1 MARACILT
9 IEPINLGGVP
19 TMVKAIHDF
28 QRSAGHQSRLVYVNT
43 EDVPT
48 EGRRKLLRYY
58 ARNWRARREVRH
70 GMDGL
75 GLTAWP
81 VPQWLG
87 HYMPL
92 ALAYDELRRS
102 QMHVVVT
109 GSAHLGLP
117 LAVLKKPFIAWVATA
132 YEDEIEGRVAVGD
145 SWAQSL
151 IGGSQWPK
159 LQAQER
165 QVIEAAS
172 LVLALSPNTARRLKE
187 IAPNAADKIRTLLCP
202 VDTDSFRP
210 ANDGAQAAAN
220 PIGSPY
226 LLLTARIRDPR
237 KNAHMLLRAF
247 AGVRAAYPD
256 LKLVFIG
263 DAPFDSHLAVRD
275 ELGLGDSVIFL
286 PPKSHSEIIRYYQA
300 AELFTLSSTQEGLA
314 ISMLEALACGLPVI
328 ATRCGGPE
336 GILQDSPTGRL
347 VPNNDPHAFADAI
360 LETLADKPKL
370 ASMRATARKFALDNF
385 ARPIVQAQLRL
396 AFGEVYPQY
405 FENNH
410 Q

>member
-1 MARACILT
+1 
-9 IEPINLGGVP
+9 
-19 TMVKAIHDF
+19 
-28 QRSAGHQSRLVYVNT
+28 
-43 EDVPT
+43 
-48 EGRRKLLRYY
+48 
-58 ARNWRARREVRH
+58 
-70 GMDGL
+70 
-75 GLTAWP
+75 
-81 VPQWLG
+81 
-87 HYMPL
+87 MPL